1 MDTAKERLKVICL
14 TLAAVLLAIWI
25 LNQALSL
32 GRDVSQVVG
41 EPDIVPTA
49 TPIATLEPVLAAEPQ
64 APEDI
69 VEPQQTA
76 TPKSNYS
83 SAIDR
88 ANEKDLAKSE
98 EPTVK
103 PSPKPLAVATS
114 PTGYIDCVM
123 EVRTR
128 GFSGFSGRIDI
139 NGNDYSLEQFF
150 PDDWILILSR
160 ESCADS
166 RPAEPLSDRPNCIRQ
181 ALNLINRNYGLETG
195 SSSETKFAGVL
206 AIDLCYVEA
215 DEGL

>member
-1 MDTAKERLKVICL
+1 MFRGNDMDTAKERLKVICL

-64 APEDI
+64 GSRRHCGT
-69 VEPQQTA
+69 TA
-76 TPKSNYS
+76 NRHPKVKLLFCN
-83 SAIDR
+83 R
-88 ANEKDLAKSE
+88 PCQRKDLAKSE

-123 EVRTR
+123 EVRTT

-139 NGNDYSLEQFF
+139 NGNDHS
-150 PDDWILILSR
+150 IGTVLS
-160 ESCADS
+160 
-166 RPAEPLSDRPNCIRQ
+166 
-181 ALNLINRNYGLETG
+181 G
-195 SSSETKFAGVL
+195 
-206 AIDLCYVEA
+206 
-215 DEGL
+215 